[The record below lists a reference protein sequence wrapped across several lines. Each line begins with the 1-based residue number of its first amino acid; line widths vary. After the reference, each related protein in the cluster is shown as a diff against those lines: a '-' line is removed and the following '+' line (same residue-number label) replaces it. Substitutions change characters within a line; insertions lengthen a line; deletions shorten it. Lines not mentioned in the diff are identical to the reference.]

1 MDADAA
7 GNTVVYMVPNYQ
19 IDGKTGTWL
28 PYDSEV
34 VEGVCFFMMRNE
46 QRKDTVS
53 PIVVDSKG
61 VFVTDAPNGFE
72 NVRAVLAE
80 YVHRAEKKQQDM
92 TEHEKCLTNGTYERA
107 RESGTEQN
115 YDMIDGCV
123 NNVPKK
129 PRRIG
134 ADGRCWIG
142 CISSKQ
148 SGNRKSRLS
157 SNSRSE
163 VVEIKNPL

>member
-1 MDADAA
+1 MLTLKKVKELVEAPSHAKRTPSPKMLFEEGIVLLRREFDQGSHLTVYNSGYVLFSA
-7 GNTVVYMVPNYQ
+7 GKRNTVFH
-19 IDGKTGTWL
+19 IHDCCG
-28 PYDSEV
+28 D
-34 VEGVCFFMMRNE
+34 
-46 QRKDTVS
+46 
-53 PIVVDSKG
+53 
-61 VFVTDAPNGFE
+61 
-72 NVRAVLAE
+72 

-123 NNVPKK
+123 NNVPNK

-134 ADGRCWIG
+134 GRWCWIG